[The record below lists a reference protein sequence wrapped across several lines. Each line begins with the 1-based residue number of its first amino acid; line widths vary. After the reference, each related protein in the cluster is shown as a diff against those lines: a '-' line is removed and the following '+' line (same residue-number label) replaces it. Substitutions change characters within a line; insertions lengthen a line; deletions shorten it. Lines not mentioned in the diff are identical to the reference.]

1 MKIRYL
7 WIALIILSFASVF
20 IGVSNVSPLDLFS
33 LTEGQRE
40 ILLISRLPRLLS
52 ILIAG
57 ASMSIAGLIMQQLS
71 KNKFVSPTTAGTLDA
86 ARLGVLVSLMIFT
99 AASPLQKML
108 VSFAFAL
115 VATFIFMQILE
126 RIKFQDPVFIP
137 LVGLMFGSIISSIA
151 TFLAYRND
159 LIQNMTSWMQGDFSM
174 IMSGNYELMFISI
187 PTLIIAYFYANRFT
201 IAGMGEDFSR
211 NLGMNYRQIVN
222 LGLVLTSLITAS
234 VVLSIGII
242 PFLGLIIPNIV
253 TIYQGD
259 NLKNN
264 ILHTALLGALF
275 VLACDV
281 IGRIIIY
288 PYEIPI
294 NLTVGVIGS
303 GIFIYM
309 LLRRRKYGL

>member
-1 MKIRYL
+1 
-7 WIALIILSFASVF
+7 
-20 IGVSNVSPLDLFS
+20 
-33 LTEGQRE
+33 
-40 ILLISRLPRLLS
+40 
-52 ILIAG
+52 
-57 ASMSIAGLIMQQLS
+57 MSIAGLIMQQLS